1 MRNNQ
6 KWILV
11 LAIIKFVLPYLL
23 QNHVYEPQRDEF
35 LYLAEGH
42 HLAWGF
48 MEIPPLLSV
57 FAWLTDL
64 FGGSL
69 FWIKFWPNLFGTLT
83 FVLLAKII
91 DHLGGKWFAILLVFF
106 PFVFAGWLRM
116 FFLFQ
121 PNAPEIFFS
130 TLMAYAVFRFIQ
142 TSKDKWLYIFGIATG
157 LGLLSKY
164 TIAFWAIS
172 LFFGLLLSSERK
184 IFTNRNFY
192 FAFII
197 GGLIFL
203 PNFLW
208 QYTHHFP
215 VIHHMKELRET
226 QLQYI
231 SVSGFLKGQ
240 FMMYFSVFFIWIA
253 GFLYL
258 AFSFKAKRF
267 RSFVIAFICFQVLMI
282 ILNGKDYYTAGTY
295 TVLFAFGAFYLER
308 LTELK
313 ARWLQ
318 VTMVLF
324 SSIIG
329 LLLWPILLPVAK
341 PSKLS
346 SYYESIGLKKSGGLR
361 WEDLKDHELPQD
373 FADML
378 GWKEM
383 VKKTA
388 KAYDHLSDEEKK
400 DALIWCDN
408 YGQAGA
414 VNFYRSD
421 YGLPEGYSTNGSFL
435 FWLPDISNKKI
446 FLLIS
451 DDKSLDTSIT
461 KQFGSARV
469 VDSITNKY
477 AVEYGSIIAILKN
490 PSEEFRK
497 YFQSQLKSKRAE
509 FGAR

>member
-23 QNHVYEPQRDEF
+23 QNHVYEPHRDEF
-35 LYLAEGH
+35 LYLAEGR

-48 MEIPPLLSV
+48 LEIPPLLSV

-106 PFVFAGWLRM
+106 PFVFAAWLRM

-130 TLMAYAVFRFIQ
+130 ALMAYAVFRFIQ
-142 TSKDKWLYIFGIATG
+142 TSKDKWLYVFGIATG

-172 LFFGLLLSSERK
+172 LFVGLLLSSERK
-184 IFTNRNFY
+184 IFAKRNFY

-231 SVSGFLKGQ
+231 SVPGFLKGE
-240 FMMYFSVFFIWIA
+240 FMMYFAVFFIWIA

-258 AFSFKAKRF
+258 AFSFKAKR
-267 RSFVIAFICFQVLMI
+267 L
-282 ILNGKDYYTAGTY
+282 
-295 TVLFAFGAFYLER
+295 
-308 LTELK
+308 
-313 ARWLQ
+313 
-318 VTMVLF
+318 
-324 SSIIG
+324 
-329 LLLWPILLPVAK
+329 
-341 PSKLS
+341 
-346 SYYESIGLKKSGGLR
+346 
-361 WEDLKDHELPQD
+361 
-373 FADML
+373 
-378 GWKEM
+378 
-383 VKKTA
+383 
-388 KAYDHLSDEEKK
+388 
-400 DALIWCDN
+400 
-408 YGQAGA
+408 
-414 VNFYRSD
+414 
-421 YGLPEGYSTNGSFL
+421 
-435 FWLPDISNKKI
+435 
-446 FLLIS
+446 
-451 DDKSLDTSIT
+451 
-461 KQFGSARV
+461 
-469 VDSITNKY
+469 
-477 AVEYGSIIAILKN
+477 
-490 PSEEFRK
+490 
-497 YFQSQLKSKRAE
+497 
-509 FGAR
+509 